1 MKLLFVQGE
10 VNIKVFLTYLS
21 LFWHGLKALSAPCH
35 CHPDRLHTDR
45 FNLLCILTE
54 QEQETYW
61 EKNKEALQKSG
72 QPDTGVIERY

>member
-1 MKLLFVQGE
+1 MKLIFSPGE

-35 CHPDRLHTDR
+35 CHTDRLLTDR

-54 QEQETYW
+54 QEQGTYQ
-61 EKNKEALQKSG
+61 EKQEGTAKKWPARHRR
-72 QPDTGVIERY
+72 D